1 MEIRWFGQS
10 AFLFVADGKRLVI
23 DPFVPPPPNSGWQ
36 FNPPPM
42 PGVEADMLLVTHEH
56 FDHNGVSAVTGSP
69 HTIRSSAG
77 TFDSPIGKVVGVAS
91 EHDPVAGTQRGAN
104 VMYVFSLGGL
114 RICHSGDFGQSAMRP
129 EQAEAI
135 GQVDMLFVPVGGGPT
150 IGGPGAEALVRRLQP
165 KWVVPMHYRLPGIA
179 FLQPPDDFLN
189 RFADVRRLPTS
200 TIDTDALQVG
210 NGPVILVPSLPAE

>member
-10 AFLFVADGKRLVI
+10 AFLFVADGRRLVI

-42 PGVEADMLLVTHEH
+42 PAVEADVLLVTHEH
-56 FDHNGVSAVTGSP
+56 FDHNAVSAVRGSP
-69 HTIRSSAG
+69 HTIRSSVG

-104 VMYVFSLGGL
+104 VVYVFSLGGF
-114 RICHSGDFGQSAMRP
+114 RICHCGDFGQSALRP

-150 IGGPGAEALVRRLQP
+150 LGGPGAEALVKRLQP
-165 KWVVPMHYRLPGIA
+165 GWVVPMHYRMPGIA
-179 FLQPPDDFLN
+179 FLQAPDDFLD
-189 RFADVRRLPTS
+189 RFADVRRLPS
-200 TIDTDALQVG
+200 GTIDTDALQPG
-210 NGPVILVPSLPAE
+210 NGPVILVPSPPAQ